1 MFGAYYYGFVD
12 RNDVKGD
19 LRLVRLA
26 KDLDQNDFM
35 FLNSPYSLLYK
46 RPVCRGPVI
55 VHSDSPPSPP
65 MTLESPA
72 DRVVLADRQTE
83 SVGAHVST
91 DPGVEGIDQFGTNT
105 VGIRAWVESE
115 SRPRRVQRQRG
126 NEAVEVDTELENRR
140 VEPTFRRSMT

>member
-1 MFGAYYYGFVD
+1 M
-12 RNDVKGD
+12 KGD

-35 FLNSPYSLLYK
+35 FSNSPYSLLYK
-46 RPVCRGPVI
+46 RHVCRGPVI
-55 VHSDSPPSPP
+55 VHSVSPPSPP

-91 DPGVEGIDQFGTNT
+91 DTGVEEIDQFGTNT
-105 VGIRAWVESE
+105 
-115 SRPRRVQRQRG
+115 
-126 NEAVEVDTELENRR
+126 
-140 VEPTFRRSMT
+140 FRI